1 MAILKAAIITVTPF
15 QQNCSVI
22 WKEETKIAAVTDPG
36 GDLELIEKFI
46 GDQNLTLSKIFITH
60 GHLDHAAEAKTLAD
74 KFNVVIEGPQ
84 IEDEFLTSTLETQG
98 KAYGMPNAQNFTPN
112 RWLNEGDQIELD
124 GEKLDVYHCPG
135 HTPGHVIFHHV
146 ESKLAIVG
154 DVLFQGSVGRTD
166 LPGGSMEALI
176 SAIREKL
183 LPLGDDIT
191 FIPGH
196 GPISTLGQERLTN
209 PFVADQLFKKSA
221 SE

>member
-22 WKEETKIAAVTDPG
+22 WKEDTKIAAVTDPG

-46 GDQNLTLSKIFITH
+46 EDQNLTLSKIFITH
-60 GHLDHAAEAKTLAD
+60 GHLDHAAEAKALAN

-98 KAYGMPNAQNFTPN
+98 KAYGMPNAQNFVPD

-135 HTPGHVIFHHV
+135 HTPGHVIFHHI

-166 LPGGSMEALI
+166 LPGGNMEALI

-209 PFVADQLFKKSA
+209 PFVADQLFKENTK
-221 SE
+221 

>member
-22 WKEETKIAAVTDPG
+22 WKEDTKIAAVNDPG
-36 GDLELIEKFI
+36 GDLEIIEKFI
-46 GDQNLTLSKIFITH
+46 DDQGLTLSKIFITH
-60 GHLDHAAEAKTLAD
+60 GHLDHAAGARELAD
-74 KFNVVIEGPQ
+74 NFKVEIEGPQ
-84 IEDEFLTSTLETQG
+84 IEDEFLTSTLEMQG
-98 KAYGMPNAQNFTPN
+98 KSYGMDSAQNFTPD

-135 HTPGHVIFHHV
+135 HTPGHVIFHHK

-166 LPGGSMEALI
+166 LPGGSMDALI
-176 SAIREKL
+176 AAIREKV

-196 GPISTLGQERLTN
+196 GPISTIGQERLTN
-209 PFVADQLFKKSA
+209 PYVADQLFKES
-221 SE
+221 SN

>member
-22 WKEETKIAAVTDPG
+22 WKEDTKIAAVNDPG
-36 GDLELIEKFI
+36 GDLEIIEKFI
-46 GDQNLTLSKIFITH
+46 DDQGLTLSKIFITH
-60 GHLDHAAEAKTLAD
+60 GHLDHAAGARELAD
-74 KFNVVIEGPQ
+74 NFKVEIEGPQ
-84 IEDEFLTSTLETQG
+84 IKDEFLTSTLEMQG
-98 KAYGMPNAQNFTPN
+98 KSYGMDSAQNFTPD

-135 HTPGHVIFHHV
+135 HTPGHVIFHHK

-166 LPGGSMEALI
+166 LPGGSMDALI
-176 SAIREKL
+176 AAIREKV

-196 GPISTLGQERLTN
+196 GPISTIGQERLTN
-209 PFVADQLFKKSA
+209 PYVADQLFKES
-221 SE
+221 SN

>member
-46 GDQNLTLSKIFITH
+46 KDQNLTLSKIFITH

-98 KAYGMPNAQNFTPN
+98 KAYGIPNAQNFVPD

-166 LPGGSMEALI
+166 LPGGNMEALI

-209 PFVADQLFKKSA
+209 PFVADQLFKESTK
-221 SE
+221 

>member
-22 WKEETKIAAVTDPG
+22 WKEDTKIAAVTDPG

-46 GDQNLTLSKIFITH
+46 EDQNLTLSKIFITH
-60 GHLDHAAEAKTLAD
+60 GHLDHAAEAKALAN

-98 KAYGMPNAQNFTPN
+98 KAYGMPNAQNFVPD

-135 HTPGHVIFHHV
+135 HTPGHVIFHHI

-166 LPGGSMEALI
+166 LPGGNMEALI

-209 PFVADQLFKKSA
+209 PFIADQLFRENTK
-221 SE
+221 

>member
-22 WKEETKIAAVTDPG
+22 WKEDTKIAAVTDPG

-46 GDQNLTLSKIFITH
+46 EDQNLTLSKIFITH
-60 GHLDHAAEAKTLAD
+60 GHLDHAAEAKALAN
-74 KFNVVIEGPQ
+74 KFNVMIEGPQ
-84 IEDEFLTSTLETQG
+84 VEDEFLTSTLETQG
-98 KAYGMPNAQNFTPN
+98 KAYGMPNAQNFVPD

-135 HTPGHVIFHHV
+135 HTPGHVIFHHI

-166 LPGGSMEALI
+166 LPGGNMEALI

-209 PFVADQLFKKSA
+209 PFVADQLFKENTK
-221 SE
+221 

>member
-22 WKEETKIAAVTDPG
+22 WKEDTKIAAVTDPG

-46 GDQNLTLSKIFITH
+46 EDQNLTLSKIFITH
-60 GHLDHAAEAKTLAD
+60 GHLDHAAEAKALAN

-98 KAYGMPNAQNFTPN
+98 KAYGMPNAQNFVPD

-135 HTPGHVIFHHV
+135 HTPGHVIFHHI

-166 LPGGSMEALI
+166 LPGGNMEALI

-209 PFVADQLFKKSA
+209 PFVADQLFKESKK
-221 SE
+221 

>member
-22 WKEETKIAAVTDPG
+22 WKEDTKIAAVTDPG

-60 GHLDHAAEAKTLAD
+60 GHLDHAAEAKALAN

-98 KAYGMPNAQNFTPN
+98 KAYGMPNAQNFVPD

-135 HTPGHVIFHHV
+135 HTPGHVIFHHI

-166 LPGGSMEALI
+166 LPGGNMEALI

-209 PFVADQLFKKSA
+209 PFVADQLFKESTK
-221 SE
+221 

>member
-22 WKEETKIAAVTDPG
+22 WKEDTKIAAVTDPG

-46 GDQNLTLSKIFITH
+46 EDQNLTLSKIFITH
-60 GHLDHAAEAKTLAD
+60 GHLDHAAEAKTLAN

-98 KAYGMPNAQNFTPN
+98 KAYGMPNAQNFVPD

-135 HTPGHVIFHHV
+135 HTPGHVIFHHI

-166 LPGGSMEALI
+166 LPGGNMEALI

-209 PFVADQLFKKSA
+209 PFVADQLFKENTK
-221 SE
+221 

>member
-22 WKEETKIAAVTDPG
+22 WKEDTKIAAVTDPG

-46 GDQNLTLSKIFITH
+46 EDQNLTLSKIFITH

-98 KAYGMPNAQNFTPN
+98 KAYGMPNAQNFVPD

-135 HTPGHVIFHHV
+135 HTPGHVIFHHI

-166 LPGGSMEALI
+166 LPGGNMEALI

-209 PFVADQLFKKSA
+209 PFVADQLFKESTK
-221 SE
+221 

>member
-22 WKEETKIAAVTDPG
+22 WKEDTKIAAVTDPG

-46 GDQNLTLSKIFITH
+46 EDQNLTLSKIFITH
-60 GHLDHAAEAKTLAD
+60 GHLDHAAEAKALAK

-98 KAYGMPNAQNFTPN
+98 KAYGMPNAQNFVPD

-135 HTPGHVIFHHV
+135 HTPGHVIFHHI

-166 LPGGSMEALI
+166 LPGGNMEALI

-209 PFVADQLFKKSA
+209 PFIADQLFKESTK
-221 SE
+221 

>member
-22 WKEETKIAAVTDPG
+22 WKEDTKIAAVTDPG

-46 GDQNLTLSKIFITH
+46 EDQNLTLSKIFITH
-60 GHLDHAAEAKTLAD
+60 GHLDHAAEAKALAN

-84 IEDEFLTSTLETQG
+84 VEDEFLTSTLETQG
-98 KAYGMPNAQNFTPN
+98 KAYGMPNAQNFVPD

-135 HTPGHVIFHHV
+135 HTPGHVIFHHI

-166 LPGGSMEALI
+166 LPGGNMEALI

-209 PFVADQLFKKSA
+209 PFVADQLFKESTK
-221 SE
+221 

>member
-22 WKEETKIAAVTDPG
+22 WKQDTKIAAVTDPG

-46 GDQNLTLSKIFITH
+46 EDQNLTLSKIFITH
-60 GHLDHAAEAKTLAD
+60 GHLDHAAEAKALAN

-98 KAYGMPNAQNFTPN
+98 KAYGMPNAQNFVPD

-135 HTPGHVIFHHV
+135 HTPGHIIFHHI

-166 LPGGSMEALI
+166 LPGGNMEALI

-209 PFVADQLFKKSA
+209 PFVADQLFKESTK
-221 SE
+221 

>member
-22 WKEETKIAAVTDPG
+22 WKEDTKIAAVTDPG

-46 GDQNLTLSKIFITH
+46 EDQNLTLSKIFITH
-60 GHLDHAAEAKTLAD
+60 GHLDHAAEAKALAN

-98 KAYGMPNAQNFTPN
+98 KAYGMPNARNFTPD

-124 GEKLDVYHCPG
+124 EEKLDVYHCPG

-166 LPGGSMEALI
+166 LPGGNMEALI

-196 GPISTLGQERLTN
+196 GPISTLGQERLTK
-209 PFVADQLFKKSA
+209 PFVADQLFKKSV

>member
-1 MAILKAAIITVTPF
+1 MAIIKAAIITVTPF

-22 WKEETKIAAVTDPG
+22 WKEDTKIAAVTDPG

-46 GDQNLTLSKIFITH
+46 EDQNLTLSKIFITH

-98 KAYGMPNAQNFTPN
+98 KAYGMPNARNFTPD

-124 GEKLDVYHCPG
+124 EEKLDVYHCPG

-166 LPGGSMEALI
+166 LPGGSTEDLMRSI
-176 SAIREKL
+176 TKKIYQ
-183 LPLGDDIT
+183 LPDETTIY
-191 FIPGH
+191 PGH
-196 GPISTLGQERLTN
+196 GPKTTLGIEKREN
-209 PFVADQLFKKSA
+209 PYLNGTVKLA
-221 SE
+221 

>member
-22 WKEETKIAAVTDPG
+22 WKEDTKIAAVTDPG

-46 GDQNLTLSKIFITH
+46 EDQNLTLSKIFITH
-60 GHLDHAAEAKTLAD
+60 GHLDHAAEAKALAD

-98 KAYGMPNAQNFTPN
+98 KAYGMPNAQNFVPD

-135 HTPGHVIFHHV
+135 HTPGHVIFHHI

-166 LPGGSMEALI
+166 LPGGNMEALI

-196 GPISTLGQERLTN
+196 GPISTLGKERLTN
-209 PFVADQLFKKSA
+209 PFVADQLFKKSV

>member
-22 WKEETKIAAVTDPG
+22 WKEDTKIAAVTDPG

-46 GDQNLTLSKIFITH
+46 EDQNLTLSKIFITH
-60 GHLDHAAEAKTLAD
+60 GHLDHAAEAKALAN

-98 KAYGMPNAQNFTPN
+98 KAYGMPNAQNFVPD

-135 HTPGHVIFHHV
+135 HTPGHVIFHHI

-166 LPGGSMEALI
+166 LPGGNMEALI

-209 PFVADQLFKKSA
+209 PFVADQLFKESTK
-221 SE
+221 

>member
-22 WKEETKIAAVTDPG
+22 WKEDTKIAAVNDPG
-36 GDLELIEKFI
+36 GDLEIIEKFI
-46 GDQNLTLSKIFITH
+46 DDQGLTLSKIFITH
-60 GHLDHAAEAKTLAD
+60 GHLDHAAGARELAD
-74 KFNVVIEGPQ
+74 NFKVEIEGPQ
-84 IEDEFLTSTLETQG
+84 IEDEFLTSTLEMQG
-98 KAYGMPNAQNFTPN
+98 KSYGMDSAQNFTPD

-135 HTPGHVIFHHV
+135 HTPGHVIFHHK

-166 LPGGSMEALI
+166 LPGGSMDALI
-176 SAIREKL
+176 AAIREKV

-196 GPISTLGQERLTN
+196 GPISTIGQERLTN
-209 PFVADQLFKKSA
+209 PYVADQLFNESV

>member
-1 MAILKAAIITVTPF
+1 MALLKAAIITVTPF

-22 WKEETKIAAVTDPG
+22 WKEDTKIAAVNDPG
-36 GDLELIEKFI
+36 GDLETIEKFI
-46 GDQNLTLSKIFITH
+46 EDQGLTLSKIFITH
-60 GHLDHAAEAKTLAD
+60 GHLDHAAGARELAD
-74 KFNVVIEGPQ
+74 KFNVDIEGPQ
-84 IEDEFLTSTLETQG
+84 IEDEFLTSTLEMQG
-98 KAYGMPNAQNFTPN
+98 KSYGMESAQNFTPD

-135 HTPGHVIFHHV
+135 HTPGHVIFHHK

-166 LPGGSMEALI
+166 LPGGSMDALI
-176 SAIREKL
+176 SAIREKV

-196 GPISTLGQERLTN
+196 GPISTIGQERLTN
-209 PFVADQLFKKSA
+209 PYVADQLFNKSV

>member
-22 WKEETKIAAVTDPG
+22 WKEDTKIAAVNDPG
-36 GDLELIEKFI
+36 GDLEIIEKFI
-46 GDQNLTLSKIFITH
+46 DDQGLTLSKIFITH
-60 GHLDHAAEAKTLAD
+60 GHLDHAAGARELAD
-74 KFNVVIEGPQ
+74 NFKVEIEGPQ
-84 IEDEFLTSTLETQG
+84 IEDEFLTSTLEMQG
-98 KAYGMPNAQNFTPN
+98 KSYGMENAKNFTPD

-135 HTPGHVIFHHV
+135 HTPGHVIFHHK

-166 LPGGSMEALI
+166 LPGGSMDALI
-176 SAIREKL
+176 AAIREKV

-196 GPISTLGQERLTN
+196 GPISTIGQERLTN
-209 PFVADQLFKKSA
+209 PYVADQLFNKSV

>member
-22 WKEETKIAAVTDPG
+22 WKEDTKIAAVTDPG

-46 GDQNLTLSKIFITH
+46 EDQNLTLSKIFITH
-60 GHLDHAAEAKTLAD
+60 GHLDHAAEAKALAN

-98 KAYGMPNAQNFTPN
+98 KAYGMPNAQNFVPD

-135 HTPGHVIFHHV
+135 HTPGHVIFHHI

-166 LPGGSMEALI
+166 LPGGNMEALI

-209 PFVADQLFKKSA
+209 PFVADQLFKES
-221 SE
+221 SN

>member
-1 MAILKAAIITVTPF
+1 MALLKAAIITVTPF

-22 WKEETKIAAVTDPG
+22 WKEDTKIAAVNDPG
-36 GDLELIEKFI
+36 GDLETIEKFI
-46 GDQNLTLSKIFITH
+46 EDQCLTLSKIFITH
-60 GHLDHAAEAKTLAD
+60 GHLDHAAGARELAD
-74 KFNVVIEGPQ
+74 KFNVDIEGPQ

-98 KAYGMPNAQNFTPN
+98 KSYGMDSAQNFTPD

-135 HTPGHVIFHHV
+135 HTPGHVIFHHK

-166 LPGGSMEALI
+166 LPGGSMDALI
-176 SAIREKL
+176 AAIREKV

-196 GPISTLGQERLTN
+196 GPISTIGQERLTN
-209 PFVADQLFKKSA
+209 PYVADQLFKES
-221 SE
+221 SN

>member
-22 WKEETKIAAVTDPG
+22 WKEDTKIAAVTDPG

-46 GDQNLTLSKIFITH
+46 EDQNLTLSKIFITH
-60 GHLDHAAEAKTLAD
+60 GHLDHAAEAKALAN

-98 KAYGMPNAQNFTPN
+98 KAYGMPNAQNFVPD

-124 GEKLDVYHCPG
+124 GEKLDVYDCPG
-135 HTPGHVIFHHV
+135 HTPGHVIFHHI

-166 LPGGSMEALI
+166 LPGGNMEALI

-209 PFVADQLFKKSA
+209 PFVADQLFKESTK
-221 SE
+221 

>member
-46 GDQNLTLSKIFITH
+46 EDQNLTLSKIFITH
-60 GHLDHAAEAKTLAD
+60 GHLDHAAEAKTLAE

-98 KAYGMPNAQNFTPN
+98 KAYGMPNAQNFVPD

-135 HTPGHVIFHHV
+135 HTPGHVIFHHI

-166 LPGGSMEALI
+166 LPGGNMEALI

-209 PFVADQLFKKSA
+209 PFVADQLFKENTK
-221 SE
+221 

>member
-22 WKEETKIAAVTDPG
+22 WKEDTKIAAVTDPG

-46 GDQNLTLSKIFITH
+46 EDQNLTLSKIFITH
-60 GHLDHAAEAKTLAD
+60 GHIDHAAEAKALAN

-98 KAYGMPNAQNFTPN
+98 KAYGMPNAQNFVPD

-135 HTPGHVIFHHV
+135 HTPGHVIFHHI

-166 LPGGSMEALI
+166 LPGGNMEALI

-209 PFVADQLFKKSA
+209 PFVADQLFKESTK
-221 SE
+221 

>member
-1 MAILKAAIITVTPF
+1 M
-15 QQNCSVI
+15 I
-22 WKEETKIAAVTDPG
+22 WKEDTKIAAVTDPG

-46 GDQNLTLSKIFITH
+46 EDQNLTLSKIFITH
-60 GHLDHAAEAKTLAD
+60 GHLDHAAEAKALAN

-98 KAYGMPNAQNFTPN
+98 KAYGMPNAQNFVPD

-135 HTPGHVIFHHV
+135 HTPGHVIFHHI

-166 LPGGSMEALI
+166 LPGGNMEALI

-209 PFVADQLFKKSA
+209 PFVADQLFKESA
-221 SE
+221 K

>member
-1 MAILKAAIITVTPF
+1 MALLKAAIITVTPF

-22 WKEETKIAAVTDPG
+22 WKEDTKIAAVNDPG
-36 GDLELIEKFI
+36 GDLETIEKFI
-46 GDQNLTLSKIFITH
+46 EDQCLTLSKIFITH
-60 GHLDHAAEAKTLAD
+60 GHLDHAAGARELAD
-74 KFNVVIEGPQ
+74 KFNVNIEGPQ
-84 IEDEFLTSTLETQG
+84 IEDEFLTSTLEMQG
-98 KAYGMPNAQNFTPN
+98 KSYGMDSAQNFTPD

-135 HTPGHVIFHHV
+135 HTPGHVIFHHK

-166 LPGGSMEALI
+166 LPGGSMDALI
-176 SAIREKL
+176 AAIREKV

-196 GPISTLGQERLTN
+196 GPISTIGQERLTN
-209 PFVADQLFKKSA
+209 PYVADQLFKES
-221 SE
+221 SN

>member
-22 WKEETKIAAVTDPG
+22 WKEDTKIAAVTDPG

-46 GDQNLTLSKIFITH
+46 EDQNLTLSKIFITH
-60 GHLDHAAEAKTLAD
+60 GHLDHAAEAKALAD

-98 KAYGMPNAQNFTPN
+98 KAYGMPNAQNFVPD

-135 HTPGHVIFHHV
+135 HTPGHVIFHHI

-166 LPGGSMEALI
+166 LPGGNMEALI

-209 PFVADQLFKKSA
+209 PFVADQLFKESA
-221 SE
+221 K